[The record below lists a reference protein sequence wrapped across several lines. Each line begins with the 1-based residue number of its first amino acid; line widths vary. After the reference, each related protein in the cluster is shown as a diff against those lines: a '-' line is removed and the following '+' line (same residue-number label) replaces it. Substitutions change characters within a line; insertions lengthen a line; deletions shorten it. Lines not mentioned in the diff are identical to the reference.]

1 MSIIKKGTDFGP
13 TEQVTSTKL
22 DNLVDN
28 ASFTDTS
35 ANAVAYT
42 GSTGTCLQGG
52 GLEVTS
58 AGQLQ
63 VKDSGITTAKLND
76 NAVTTAK
83 ITDLNVTTA
92 KIAAD
97 AITTAKIADDIEL
110 GGNPTTTT
118 QAAGNNTTRIATTA
132 FVNTA
137 VTNSFAPSIVFTSDA
152 RNSES
157 QSYYKNLTEI
167 DDPNSLIS
175 INSTSEIQFASTGTY
190 MIEAGIGLDDN
201 DSSGAGDTYEIHL
214 VKGNSSTTAI
224 SFQGVTFSQWNM
236 TTNAGGIAAEN
247 VLVTFQ
253 VPYTVSNTTDDRL
266 SIYAAPVSGAE
277 TNEWEGFA
285 TIKITKI
292 A

>member
-1 MSIIKKGTDFGP
+1 MSILVKGTDFGP

-22 DNLVDN
+22 DNLVD
-28 ASFTDTS
+28 AAKFTNTS
-35 ANAVAYT
+35 ETAVAYT

-63 VKDSGITTAKLND
+63 VKDGEITTTKLND

-97 AITTAKIADDIEL
+97 AITTAKIADDVEL

-118 QAAGNNTTRIATTA
+118 QAAGNNSTRIATTA
-132 FVNTA
+132 FVTTA
-137 VTNSFAPSIVFTSDA
+137 VTNSFAPSIVYTADA

-157 QSYYKNLTEI
+157 QRYYKNLTELN
-167 DDPNSLIS
+167 DPNDLIT
-175 INSTSEIQFASTGTY
+175 INGTSEIQFASTGTY
-190 MIEAGIGLDDN
+190 LIEAGIGLDDN
-201 DSSGAGDTYEIHL
+201 DNDLNDNYDIRW
-214 VKGNSSTTAI
+214 VKGNASTTVPTVQGI
-224 SFQGVTFSQWNM
+224 SLSKWGLTDA
-236 TTNAGGIAAEN
+236 TTGN
-247 VLVTFQ
+247 VVANKLATYMF
-253 VPYTVSNTTDDRL
+253 PYVVSDTSTDKL
-266 SIYAAPVSGAE
+266 AIYANPESGASA
-277 TNEWEGFA
+277 TQWEGFA

>member
-1 MSIIKKGTDFGP
+1 MSILVKGTDFGP

-22 DNLVDN
+22 DNLVDA
-28 ASFTDTS
+28 ASFTNTS
-35 ANAVAYT
+35 ETAVSYT

-63 VKDSGITTAKLND
+63 VKDGEITTAKLND

-83 ITDLNVTTA
+83 ITDLSVTTA
-92 KIAAD
+92 KIDAD
-97 AITTAKIADDIEL
+97 AITSAKIANDVFL
-110 GGNPTTTT
+110 GGAPTTNT
-118 QAAGNNTTRIATTA
+118 QAAGNNSTRIATTA
-132 FVNTA
+132 YVDSA
-137 VTNSFAPSIVFTSDA
+137 VTNSFAPSIVYTADA

-201 DSSGAGDTYEIHL
+201 DVSGSGDVFNIQL

-224 SFQGVTFSQWNM
+224 SFQGITFADWTLSKSAQ
-236 TTNAGGIAAEN
+236 TNR
-247 VLVTFQ
+247 LVTFQ
-253 VPYTVSNTTDDRL
+253 VPYTVSNTTNDRL
-266 SIYAAPVSGAE
+266 SIYAEPVSGAD
-277 TNEWEGFA
+277 TTQWEGFA